1 MCERDPFW
9 NHSALGV
16 EGAGGGGKNSGERSP
31 VSTPQS
37 DAYWL
42 LALHPPRAQVQVRN
56 GGALWE
62 DGTV

>member
-1 MCERDPFW
+1 MRETHTGITVPWGLRGQGTAERT
-9 NHSALGV
+9 
-16 EGAGGGGKNSGERSP
+16 EERSP

-42 LALHPPRAQVQVRN
+42 LAFHPPRAQVLVRN